1 FSVGDETSSF
11 LTSASSGAS
20 FSKPGSSSRMERGS
34 SSAPERQCWPSSR
47 AFSSTQMLSLE
58 SWNSGFRELC
68 WSMSCDKRRAQ
79 ASPAGP
85 PPMMTTSASMCGR
98 SMPER
103 GVRKVIIRE
112 EVSRF
117 HVSSFTWPT
126 GQVARFHVSSFTGRS
141 QLDRFQS
148 FVLLPCEQVPTQPA
162 SNVKTLSFCLLN
174 LLHQRWNNVEQI
186 SDHAVIRHLKDGRL
200 RVLINSDHRS
210 RAFHADN
217 MLDRAT
223 DAESQVELRRNR
235 LARRPDLAVHR
246 QPAGVADRPRGRDLS
261 AQGFRKLLGQLNV
274 LLLLDAA
281 ADRHDDLRLRKIH
294 RLLGFLE
301 GRLRTRTDGAVRD
314 LQVDCLD
321 RRSSGTRLRFV
332 AAERACLKGGKPGRI
347 TGEADVRR
355 KLALKHLP
363 LEEQLVAVLTIP
375 GAVTDQ
381 CAPECGGELRGEI
394 AHLVGVGHH
403 HQTRLDARDEL
414 LQRGDKAVRGVR
426 REVRRLQ
433 RVHLG
438 EFLARELLCDIAD
451 IAARYRGFERPAGI
465 GRDGLC
471 GGNRLKR
478 NPVQLAFPLLCDS
491 ENRI

>member
-103 GVRKVIIRE
+103 GVRKVIISE
-112 EVSRF
+112 EVS
-117 HVSSFTWPT
+117 
-126 GQVARFHVSSFTGRS
+126 RFHVSSFTGRS

-148 FVLLPCEQVPTQPA
+148 FVLVPCEQVPTQPA

-235 LARRPDLAVHR
+235 LA
-246 QPAGVADRPRGRDLS
+246 
-261 AQGFRKLLGQLNV
+261 
-274 LLLLDAA
+274 
-281 ADRHDDLRLRKIH
+281 
-294 RLLGFLE
+294 
-301 GRLRTRTDGAVRD
+301 
-314 LQVDCLD
+314 
-321 RRSSGTRLRFV
+321 
-332 AAERACLKGGKPGRI
+332 
-347 TGEADVRR
+347 
-355 KLALKHLP
+355 
-363 LEEQLVAVLTIP
+363 
-375 GAVTDQ
+375 
-381 CAPECGGELRGEI
+381 
-394 AHLVGVGHH
+394 
-403 HQTRLDARDEL
+403 
-414 LQRGDKAVRGVR
+414 
-426 REVRRLQ
+426 
-433 RVHLG
+433 
-438 EFLARELLCDIAD
+438 
-451 IAARYRGFERPAGI
+451 
-465 GRDGLC
+465 
-471 GGNRLKR
+471 
-478 NPVQLAFPLLCDS
+478 
-491 ENRI
+491 